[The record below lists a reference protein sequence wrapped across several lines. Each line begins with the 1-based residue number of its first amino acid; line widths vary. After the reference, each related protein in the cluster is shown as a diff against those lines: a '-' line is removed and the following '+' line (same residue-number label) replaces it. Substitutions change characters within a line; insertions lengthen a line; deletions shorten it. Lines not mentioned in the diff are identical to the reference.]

1 MNAVDKNRALQLS
14 EDLKKLSQEAIN
26 KSGLPIVN
34 DEKTKDPILIDQNT
48 LLVSYLLPVKKI
60 MPFFEGLMRGEVL
73 ATRCRRCGA
82 KYFPP
87 QSDCSACYESE
98 MEWFKVSDEGVLQT
112 YTQINVKPASFSNCE
127 DYIVGIAEFQ
137 EGIKIVARVLTNDL
151 KSLRVGMRVKLA
163 VIKEAQNGNLVYVFQ
178 PLQK

>member
-1 MNAVDKNRALQLS
+1 MNVADKSRALQLS

-60 MPFFEGLMRGEVL
+60 MPFFEGLMKGEVL

-87 QSDCSACYESE
+87 QADCSGCYESD
-98 MEWFKVSDEGVLQT
+98 MEWFKVSDEGVLLT

-163 VIKEAQNGNLVYVFQ
+163 VIREAQTRNLVYVFQ
-178 PLQK
+178 PIQK